1 MLSKRQYFYT
11 LLAAVIVFAVVFLVT
26 YFYNKANGWQ
36 GQVADESVVLSEVE
50 SVEKWKDEIYILPQ
64 TKFILKNQDI
74 KSKSLSETKIDAK
87 SLLGL
92 TKEEVEDRFKY
103 YTIDTFNE
111 KELTLVKSIQEQPTD
126 THVKVEKPVYVLG
139 VDDHYVCIKEKD
151 TTKRP
156 VKIDYEISHFSK
168 YIYSLLLNE
177 EIEITSA
184 QKEALL
190 LNPSTLQR
198 ILQGY
203 VGE

>member
-1 MLSKRQYFYT
+1 MLSKKQYLYT
-11 LLAAVIVFAVVFLVT
+11 LLVAILVFVVCFLGA

-36 GQVADESVVLSEVE
+36 GQTTNQSTTISELEPMVE
-50 SVEKWKDEIYILPQ
+50 WKDEIYILPQ
-64 TKFILKNQDI
+64 TKIVLKNQNA

-92 TKEEVEDRFKY
+92 TKEEVAARFKG
-103 YTIDTFNE
+103 YTIETFNE
-111 KELTLVKSIQEQPTD
+111 KEVILVKSIQEEQTK
-126 THVKVEKPVYVLG
+126 TKVNEPVYVLG
-139 VDDHYVCIKEKD
+139 VDDNYVCIKEKD

-190 LNPSTLQR
+190 LKPSTLQR

>member
-1 MLSKRQYFYT
+1 M
-11 LLAAVIVFAVVFLVT
+11 
-26 YFYNKANGWQ
+26 
-36 GQVADESVVLSEVE
+36 
-50 SVEKWKDEIYILPQ
+50 
-64 TKFILKNQDI
+64 
-74 KSKSLSETKIDAK
+74 
-87 SLLGL
+87 
-92 TKEEVEDRFKY
+92 
-103 YTIDTFNE
+103 
-111 KELTLVKSIQEQPTD
+111 VKSIQEQPTD